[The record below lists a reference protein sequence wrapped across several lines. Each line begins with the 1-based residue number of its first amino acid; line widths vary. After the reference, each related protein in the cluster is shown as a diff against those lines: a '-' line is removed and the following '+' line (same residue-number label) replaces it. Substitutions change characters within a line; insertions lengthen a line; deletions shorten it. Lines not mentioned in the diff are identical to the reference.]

1 MIKIAVLASFNMDL
15 VMRTERRPESG
26 ETLQGEFEMY
36 LGGKGFNQAVAA
48 RRLGAT
54 VEVVGRVGA
63 DEFGRRF
70 LAALDEEGIDRA
82 GVVVDPERGTGVAS
96 IVVSAD
102 GENAIIQAPRANR
115 AVTADQL
122 AARQWLFADTA
133 VAMLQL
139 ETSMDAATEFA
150 RRARTEGA
158 LTLLNPAPAAP
169 VPAELL
175 ELTDV
180 LVPNELEARAL
191 TGMAGEGIDGAL
203 AMAGALRAQGP
214 RRVVIT
220 LGALGAIA
228 VANGLRVHVPA
239 FEARIVDTVGAG
251 DAFCAA
257 LALQLGEDAGLEQ
270 AVRFA
275 CAAGAIACTR
285 AGAEPS
291 MPRREEID
299 SLAARG
305 VHA

>member
-15 VMRTERRPESG
+15 VMRTERRPEPG
-26 ETLQGEFEMY
+26 ETLQGEFRTY
-36 LGGKGFNQAVAA
+36 LGGKGFNQAIAA

-70 LAALDEEGIDRA
+70 LTALDDEGIDRA
-82 GVVVDPERGTGVAS
+82 GVIVDQEHGTGIAS
-96 IVVSAD
+96 IVVDAD
-102 GENAIIQAPRANR
+102 GENAIIQAPGANR
-115 AVTADQL
+115 AVTPGQL
-122 AARQWLFADTA
+122 RARQWLCDDAA

-139 ETSMDAATEFA
+139 ETAMDAATEFA
-150 RRARTEGA
+150 RRGREAGAR
-158 LTLLNPAPAAP
+158 TLLNPAPAAP

-175 ELTDV
+175 QLTDV
-180 LVPNELEARAL
+180 LVPNEIEARTL
-191 TGMAGEGIDGAL
+191 TGMAGEGVDGAL
-203 AMAGALRAQGP
+203 AMATALRGQGP

-220 LGALGAIA
+220 LGALGAVA
-228 VANGLRVHVPA
+228 VENGLRVHVPA
-239 FEARIVDTVGAG
+239 PQVTVVDTVGAG

-257 LALQLGEDAGLEQ
+257 LAVRLGERASLEG
-270 AVRFA
+270 ATRFA

-299 SLAARG
+299 ALAARG